1 MNLRDEILNRLY
13 DIDSEKPLE
22 ESLGPNYNLLLN
34 FWGYYDSLSEIQ
46 RHEAEERRRLRTE
59 TRFDYFYSLKR
70 ISSFFGETIDL
81 ITTGYE
87 PTLRTTSFELYLID
101 KILDRGMNP
110 LYIKLYENL

>member
-13 DIDSEKPLE
+13 DIDSERQLE

-46 RHEAEERRRLRTE
+46 RHEAEERRRLNE
-59 TRFDYFYSLKR
+59 TRFDYFNSLVE
-70 ISSFFGETIDL
+70 ISFFFDGTIDK
-81 ITTGYE
+81 ITSGCE
-87 PTLRTTSFELYLID
+87 SIVRTTSFELYLID
-101 KILDRGMNP
+101 KILDRGMKP